1 MENNLVE
8 WKLDR
13 IDRYFEKFKTKYKS
27 HYELNKTNKT
37 HLVLPYQ
44 KLIMPTLFGFIGMI
58 TFLMTRMMYSQI
70 SNNTAIPSLTQAAIL
85 LTNILSIVLL
95 ISFSFLIVI
104 SLIDF
109 FKNIHSETIEY
120 TAREYYKKVK
130 DIMIR
135 QIQSELSNLITEDML
150 IFDADGLI
158 IAPNLNTNE
167 NIKLFKQIERE
178 LKLNEQQSNWAQ
190 TW

>member
-8 WKLDR
+8 LKLDR

-109 FKNIHSETIEY
+109 F
-120 TAREYYKKVK
+120 
-130 DIMIR
+130 
-135 QIQSELSNLITEDML
+135 
-150 IFDADGLI
+150 
-158 IAPNLNTNE
+158 TNAYCCF
-167 NIKLFKQIERE
+167 KLFY
-178 LKLNEQQSNWAQ
+178 
-190 TW
+190 

>member
-8 WKLDR
+8 LKLDR

>member
-8 WKLDR
+8 LKLDR

-44 KLIMPTLFGFIGMI
+44 KLIMPTFFGFIGMI

-178 LKLNEQQSNWAQ
+178 LKLNEQQSN
-190 TW
+190 

>member
-1 MENNLVE
+1 M
-8 WKLDR
+8 
-13 IDRYFEKFKTKYKS
+13 
-27 HYELNKTNKT
+27 
-37 HLVLPYQ
+37 
-44 KLIMPTLFGFIGMI
+44 
-58 TFLMTRMMYSQI
+58 TFL
-70 SNNTAIPSLTQAAIL
+70 
-85 LTNILSIVLL
+85 
-95 ISFSFLIVI
+95 
-104 SLIDF
+104 
-109 FKNIHSETIEY
+109 KNIHSETIEY

-178 LKLNEQQSNWAQ
+178 LKLNEQQSN
-190 TW
+190 